1 MERLPLDRTT
11 TEKMLS
17 GALRPDQ
24 APPGY
29 ARVAAIL
36 SAAAWPALD
45 GDSALRERTLSAMA
59 RAVQETASAAPP
71 KDRTVRAHDKTRRRF
86 LKTKLV
92 AAMAAALLVM
102 GSGLAFAGALPAPMQ
117 NAASQVLGRFG
128 IHVPRHHGD
137 HGGGPPS
144 WSHASPTG
152 RAHGSPGSDGRGHP
166 GGPPSTR
173 PGNGHHDG
181 DENSQGDD
189 HQGSSDHEGDQ
200 GDHGGHDSGGDHH
213 HEGSGGDDQGSG
225 GHDSGGGSGS
235 SDGSGSGGSG
245 SGGSGDSGSGSGSG
259 GSGSGHG
266 SGDHGSGGGSGGGD
280 HSGGGSDGG
289 SDSGSDD

>member
-137 HGGGPPS
+137 HGGGPSS

-189 HQGSSDHEGDQ
+189 RQGSSDHEGDHD
-200 GDHGGHDSGGDHH
+200 GNGHDSGGDHH

>member
-189 HQGSSDHEGDQ
+189 HQGSSDHEGDHD
-200 GDHGGHDSGGDHH
+200 GNGHDSGGDHH